1 MKQLENEIA
10 VHIRTAISH
19 LGKDQFLV
27 GEQMRKAHEL
37 FSEHL
42 MEWTDNF
49 CQSYN
54 KMLEIYRSY
63 TPAKTGRY
71 QSSHREIGYSSF
83 QTRRWVEDK
92 VQPPVPTV
100 GELLEKFDALI
111 ASIA

>member
-1 MKQLENEIA
+1 MKHLENEI
-10 VHIRTAISH
+10 VGHIRTAISN
-19 LGKDQFLV
+19 LGTNHIVVSEHMNKS
-27 GEQMRKAHEL
+27 HEL

-42 MEWTDNF
+42 MEWTDEF
-49 CQSYN
+49 CQLYN
-54 KMLEIYRSY
+54 QMLGIFRSY
-63 TPAKTGRY
+63 TPVKTGRY